1 MSANNI
7 LECFDILPN
16 FSLVTKEME
25 RIYELP
31 HELPNDLRFFAENS
45 KSCMEALPCAQP

>member
-1 MSANNI
+1 MSANNM
-7 LECFDILPN
+7 LECFDILTN
-16 FSLVTKEME
+16 FPFVTKEME

-31 HELPNDLRFFAENS
+31 RELPNDLRFFAEKS